1 MSEKK
6 EIITLLNEGV
16 EVSVKGDKEATHIL
30 RATHILSSFAQVRK
44 GCPFFGMDSYWE
56 TEPTGWQ
63 ADRLDFSL
71 HLSFGWVSPTEHTL
85 CSVAGGLTRVGGR
98 GGDGGGRSKAK
109 RALHSSLG
117 GSKSC
122 GHLPVVLLPYVLTCS
137 LSRKSL
143 HLRDGGSLPPP
154 PVTYNQDVLCF
165 F

>member
-16 EVSVKGDKEATHIL
+16 KVSVKGDKEATHIL
-30 RATHILSSFAQVRK
+30 RATHILSSFGQVRK

-85 CSVAGGLTRVGGR
+85 RSVAGGLTRW
-98 GGDGGGRSKAK
+98 GGGVGMGETEAK
-109 RALHSSLG
+109 PKGPYIHPLEELSPVATYLWSSFPT
-117 GSKSC
+117 S
-122 GHLPVVLLPYVLTCS
+122 
-137 LSRKSL
+137 
-143 HLRDGGSLPPP
+143 
-154 PVTYNQDVLCF
+154 
-165 F
+165 